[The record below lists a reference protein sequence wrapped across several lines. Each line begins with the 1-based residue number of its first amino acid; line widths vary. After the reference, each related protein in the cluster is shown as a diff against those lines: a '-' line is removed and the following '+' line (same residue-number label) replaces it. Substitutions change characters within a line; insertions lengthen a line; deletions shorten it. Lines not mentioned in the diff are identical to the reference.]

1 MTKWKIFPARIIGA
15 WMLEA
20 GGGWNKAKW
29 NEKGRALR
37 FSACFAAGLR
47 PGLCAPL
54 FRLLRG
60 GASPGPCGSP
70 GFGAS
75 PGLPAHGRGFARPA
89 VRFSRVRPPGPC
101 SSLFR
106 LLRGGASPGPCGPP
120 GFGAS
125 LGLSAHGR
133 GFARPGYALAGC
145 GSRPLRFAFPPAGAA
160 GGAGK
165 SPPVALSE
173 SGLQGGAPPWVLG
186 PCPCPCAGN
195 QPAVRTAIRI
205 WVPSPTV
212 EAIENSS
219 VYFFIFGSPIP
230 APKPRLRTSSGAV
243 E

>member
-1 MTKWKIFPARIIGA
+1 
-15 WMLEA
+15 MLEA
-20 GGGWNKAKW
+20 GGGWSKAKW
-29 NEKGRALR
+29 NEKGRAVR
-37 FSACFAAGLR
+37 FSAGFAAGVR
-47 PGLCAPL
+47 SGL
-54 FRLLRG
+54 
-60 GASPGPCGSP
+60 CGSP

-75 PGLPAHGRGFARPA
+75 LGLSAHGRGFARPA

-165 SPPVALSE
+165 SPPAALSE

-186 PCPCPCAGN
+186 PCPCAGT